1 MRRLTVEG
9 LITTTGAGAN
19 TGDPN
24 VGHMK
29 NYGHIT
35 YGGQGGGFVGTNSC
49 GMDLGNLIKNNSCV
63 AGIVA
68 GALSGATSVPGA
80 IRGAVIGS
88 IGGMCY
94 SDSKGGGNSSNNSN
108 GGNYGAQCSW

>member
-1 MRRLTVEG
+1 MKRVAVDE
-9 LITTTGAGAN
+9 LIITTGAGAN

-24 VGHMK
+24 VGNMK
-29 NYGHIT
+29 NYGHTT
-35 YGGQGGGFVGTNSC
+35 YGGQGGGFVGANSC
-49 GMDLGNLIKNNSCV
+49 GMDLGNLIRNNPCV
-63 AGIVA
+63 VGIVT
-68 GALSGATSVPGA
+68 GALSGASSVPGA

-94 SDSKGGGNSSNNSN
+94 SDSKGGDNSS